1 MESTV
6 RRVDLDIFNKKLRKE
21 IRTLSDEVES
31 LRSQINGFQ
40 AQMNGFEAQ
49 MNGFQAQMLPAVEQM
64 GNVDAARNEA
74 ALARQVQLLRE
85 ADLDDLRLKYAE
97 LLESYELIAGTR
109 DDNDTPNGGD
119 SKA

>member
-1 MESTV
+1 M
-6 RRVDLDIFNKKLRKE
+6 DIFNKKLRKE

-31 LRSQINGFQ
+31 LRSQI
-40 AQMNGFEAQ
+40 
-49 MNGFQAQMLPAVEQM
+49 NGFQAQMLPAVEQM